1 MPRYRIFSNGV
12 DQTYN
17 GYYNP
22 DLIKNLRCK
31 NKPHVGKVPPCAD
44 DPIKPPIT
52 AFQAST
58 SYIQAS
64 ALRDA
69 KSSPLCSTGCIYPRG
84 QFLNANELLDP
95 GLVPPLPPPFLPERI
110 GDIPDQAVLEY
121 GAVAPSTN
129 GLIPN
134 CPGVCALEPMEECPA
149 TCALEPIEEPC
160 LGIFSHE
167 PINHLAE
174 THNYL
179 PTPSCAPQP
188 HAHTH
193 SQNHCNPHLSHE
205 MRKEMEWLKTYRF
218 KCYQCINPTCSANA
232 LALEAYRS
240 NLNYSSG
247 NIVTTM
253 TYGSTGSTRTTTTT
267 TTMTTSNVT

>member
-1 MPRYRIFSNGV
+1 MPRYRIFSNGA

-31 NKPHVGKVPPCAD
+31 NKPHIGKTPPCAD
-44 DPIKPPIT
+44 DPIKPPLT

-58 SYIQAS
+58 SYIQANDP
-64 ALRDA
+64 RDA
-69 KSSPLCSTGCIYPRG
+69 KLSPLCSGGGRIYPYG

-95 GLVPPLPPPFLPERI
+95 RLVPPLPPPFLPERI
-110 GDIPDQAVLEY
+110 GDLPDQAILEY

-134 CPGVCALEPMEECPA
+134 CPGVAGNC
-149 TCALEPIEEPC
+149 TLEPIAEPC
-160 LGIFSHE
+160 LDVFTYEHTNHIFE
-167 PINHLAE
+167 PPH
-174 THNYL
+174 YF
-179 PTPSCAPQP
+179 PGVSCAPQP
-188 HAHTH
+188 QGHVHAPVHAPAHTH
-193 SQNHCNPHLSHE
+193 NHCAPHD

-267 TTMTTSNVT
+267 TTMTTSNGT

>member
-31 NKPHVGKVPPCAD
+31 NKPYIGKTPPCAD

-58 SYIQAS
+58 SYIQAGGPT
-64 ALRDA
+64 
-69 KSSPLCSTGCIYPRG
+69 SPLCSVGGCIYPYG

-95 GLVPPLPPPFLPERI
+95 RLVPSSPPPFPPERI
-110 GDIPDQAVLEY
+110 GDLPDQAILEY

-134 CPGVCALEPMEECPA
+134 CPGVAGNCS
-149 TCALEPIEEPC
+149 LEPIMEPC
-160 LGIFSHE
+160 LDVFSYE
-167 PINHLAE
+167 PN
-174 THNYL
+174 NYL
-179 PTPSCAPQP
+179 APASCAPGP
-188 HAHTH
+188 THANT
-193 SQNHCNPHLSHE
+193 QNHCAPHDML
-205 MRKEMEWLKTYRF
+205 KEMEWLKTYRF

-267 TTMTTSNVT
+267 TTMTTSNGT